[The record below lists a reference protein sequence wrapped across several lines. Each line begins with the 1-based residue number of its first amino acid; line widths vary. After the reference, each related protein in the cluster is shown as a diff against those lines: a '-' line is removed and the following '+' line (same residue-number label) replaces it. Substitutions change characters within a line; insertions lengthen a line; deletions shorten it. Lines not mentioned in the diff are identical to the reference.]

1 MLQYEIKETTQFI
14 DYLDKNELQLVEMEN
29 EGKQINNMQCWE
41 IKGKIKD
48 ALGDVWDI
56 MILQSY
62 YTLVAFIDLEGKD
75 LYIIDKFSRTTS
87 KQITIWSRKYL

>member
-1 MLQYEIKETTQFI
+1 MKQYKIEKTSQFF
-14 DYLDKNELQLVEMEN
+14 DYLDKNEMELVDMDVF
-29 EGKQINNMQCWE
+29 GKQVNSMQCWE

-48 ALGDVWDI
+48 ALGDIWDI

-62 YTLVAFIDLEGKD
+62 NTLVAFIDLEGKD
-75 LYIIDKFSRTTS
+75 LYIIDKFSRTIS